1 MEMIQALRIAFAVG
15 LLVLGAL
22 AIGVSALAEWAR
34 RREVVGSRPGAVP
47 LAERRA

>member
-1 MEMIQALRIAFAVG
+1 METIQALRIAFAVG

-22 AIGVSALAEWAR
+22 AMGVSALAEWAR
-34 RREVVGSRPGAVP
+34 RREVVASRPGAVT